1 MKKIGLALI
10 CMLTIHTIAMAG
22 NDKQIAVNKLPQTA
36 IAFIESHFKMNDISY
51 AKVEK
56 EIFDKSY
63 EVIFVDGSK
72 IEFDK
77 KGEWKE
83 IDCQFTSVP
92 IAAVPQQIKEFISK
106 HHQGKKVMEIDRD
119 RKDYEVKLDNG
130 FELKFDLKFNFIGA
144 DR

>member
-1 MKKIGLALI
+1 MKKIGLILMCVLAV
-10 CMLTIHTIAMAG
+10 HAMAIAG
-22 NDKQIAVNKLPQTA
+22 NDKQIAVNQLPNNAVSFIQKHFDTA
-36 IAFIESHFKMNDISY
+36 NVSY
-51 AKVEK
+51 AKVDK
-56 EIFDKSY
+56 DIFDKSY

-72 IEFDK
+72 VEFDK

-83 IDCQFTSVP
+83 VDCQFTSVP
-92 IAAVPQQIKEFISK
+92 VAVIPTPINDFIST